1 MVYKLLKYVSMNVD
15 LNELNKI
22 EGVTDSFIYSKGGAL
37 LAPQLQYED
46 ARIEHFGREV
56 ALCFAILDKI
66 RQEVDFIE
74 LIYEDRHIIIQIAQ
88 NFFILVI
95 CEATADTTLIKLTLN
110 VINDEVRGNKD
121 IQKALRKSP
130 EKKDLLAKA
139 QEESEL
145 QELFKKMKIT
155 A

>member
-1 MVYKLLKYVSMNVD
+1 MGD
-15 LNELNKI
+15 LNKI
-22 EGVTDSFIYSKGGAL
+22 EGVTDSFIYSKGGTL

-46 ARIEHFGREV
+46 ARIEHVGREV

-66 RQEVDFIE
+66 RQEVDVIE
-74 LIYEDRHIIIQIAQ
+74 LIYEDRHIIIQISQ

-95 CEATADTTLIKLTLN
+95 CDDTADTTLVKLTMN
-110 VINDEVRGNKD
+110 VINDEVRRDKD
-121 IQKALRKSP
+121 IQKSLRKSP
-130 EKKDLLAKA
+130 DKKDLLAKA
-139 QEESEL
+139 QEETEL